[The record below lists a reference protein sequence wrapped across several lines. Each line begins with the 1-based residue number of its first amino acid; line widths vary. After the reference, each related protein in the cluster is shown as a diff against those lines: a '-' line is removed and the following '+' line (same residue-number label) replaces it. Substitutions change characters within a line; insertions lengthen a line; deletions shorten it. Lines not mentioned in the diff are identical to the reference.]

1 MCEYCGCQDLPAI
14 EELTYEHDRVVGL
27 ISEVRAV
34 HAAGDVNEL
43 ARLARQIAAI
53 LGPHTQVEEGGLFPP
68 LADEFPEKVAALE
81 AEHRQISHVFD
92 EAADEVPADPAW
104 PDRLLETAR
113 VLREHILAEQ
123 NGVFPAALSHLN
135 TADWDAID
143 RIRER
148 VGTAVPNSVR

>member
-81 AEHRQISHVFD
+81 AEHRQISRVLD

-104 PDRLLETAR
+104 PHRFLETVR
-113 VLREHILAEQ
+113 LLREHILAEQ

-135 TADWDAID
+135 TADWDAIE

-148 VGTAVPNSVR
+148 VGTAVPNPVR